1 MKNNLK
7 IKQATL
13 ALTLMAIFSMP
24 ITVSAQ
30 SFWDVFTSEYW
41 YSLVADGSADPN
53 DDKKKKPDQPPPK
66 EPLPQPAPEQCF
78 EGVIPVPC
86 PIDNK

>member
-13 ALTLMAIFSMP
+13 ALIILAFFSMP

-30 SFWDVFTSEYW
+30 SFWDVFTSGYW
-41 YSLVADGSADPN
+41 YSFIDDGSVDPN